1 MSDLLTKLNQWKVAT
16 PPPEPPHSGRLGGYE
31 RNDKWN
37 DKIFN
42 QLENLR
48 WMIEDKHWQDTI
60 NIQRDFINIRRLR
73 HIPESYIRSVIDA
86 LMSLGNPPRVT
97 NYIIRGS

>member
-1 MSDLLTKLNQWKVAT
+1 MSLLTKLSQWKVA
-16 PPPEPPHSGRLGGYE
+16 PPPPTEKDYGGFG
-31 RNDKWN
+31 RNDRWN
-37 DKIFN
+37 DLIFN

-60 NIQRDFINIRRLR
+60 NIQRDFINIGRLS

-86 LMSLGNPPRVT
+86 LMSLDNPPQVT
-97 NYIIRGS
+97 RYIISGS